1 MTDKKNMNSDL
12 ASNEL
17 TLSRRHFALMSLLGF
32 GAAACTGAG
41 DTSAAAQNG
50 SLENTGS
57 GADDITSKIKAAE
70 DLFGVEF
77 TPSEREQMKASFDAP
92 NAALKALRDFEKPNS
107 LAPAFVFDP
116 RVQGVEYAVQT
127 DSVTTSKGAKK
138 LPSSDVDIAFSSVID
153 QAGWIKSGA
162 LTSERLTQI
171 YLARIEKYNP
181 QLEAWITVTKDIAL
195 SQARRADAEIAA
207 GQYKGRLHGIPYG
220 AKDLLD
226 TAGIKTTYGAEPFKD
241 RVADTDATLITK
253 LREAGAVLLGKTS
266 LGALAYGDIWF
277 GGVTKNPWNIKEG
290 SSGSSAG
297 SCSSVAAG
305 LCSFALGTE
314 TLGSIISPST
324 RCGTSGLRPTFG
336 RVSKA
341 GAMALCWSMDK
352 IGPIIRSAEDAA
364 AVMEVINGYD
374 VQDPSSQRT
383 GFNYNSGKN
392 LSDLTLGYDPAWFE
406 NADAGQK
413 AALEAAKAS
422 GIKTKQISNLL
433 PDLPY
438 GALSNIL
445 FAEAAAAF
453 EMLTLDGRDDNLRWQ
468 EDNAW
473 PNSFRAARFITAID
487 LVQTDRIRR
496 LAMEAMHQA
505 FDDVDILI
513 SPPFAGGLLQ
523 VTNYTGHPAMVLR
536 SGFSKQPARTLFGN
550 EQTDPGAAAAN
561 VPNSVVLWGP
571 LFEDAHLINLGKAIE
586 ARLGE
591 AAKRPDI
598 FNS

>member
-1 MTDKKNMNSDL
+1 
-12 ASNEL
+12 
-17 TLSRRHFALMSLLGF
+17 
-32 GAAACTGAG
+32 
-41 DTSAAAQNG
+41 
-50 SLENTGS
+50 
-57 GADDITSKIKAAE
+57 
-70 DLFGVEF
+70 
-77 TPSEREQMKASFDAP
+77 
-92 NAALKALRDFEKPNS
+92 
-107 LAPAFVFDP
+107 
-116 RVQGVEYAVQT
+116 
-127 DSVTTSKGAKK
+127 
-138 LPSSDVDIAFSSVID
+138 
-153 QAGWIKSGA
+153 
-162 LTSERLTQI
+162 
-171 YLARIEKYNP
+171 
-181 QLEAWITVTKDIAL
+181 
-195 SQARRADAEIAA
+195 
-207 GQYKGRLHGIPYG
+207 
-220 AKDLLD
+220 
-226 TAGIKTTYGAEPFKD
+226 
-241 RVADTDATLITK
+241 
-253 LREAGAVLLGKTS
+253 
-266 LGALAYGDIWF
+266 
-277 GGVTKNPWNIKEG
+277 
-290 SSGSSAG
+290 
-297 SCSSVAAG
+297 VAAG

-324 RCGTSGLRPTFG
+324 RCGTAGLRPTFG

-374 VQDPSSQRT
+374 VQDPSSQKM

-406 NADAGQK
+406 NADEGQK

-422 GIKTKQISNLL
+422 GIKTKQVSNLL

-445 FAEAAAAF
+445 LAEAAAAF

-496 LAMEAMHQA
+496 LAMEAMHKA
-505 FDDVDILI
+505 FEDVDILI

-536 SGFSKQPARTLFGN
+536 SGFSDQPARTLFGN
-550 EQTDPGAAAAN
+550 EQTDPESAAAN

-571 LFEDAHLINLGKAIE
+571 LFEDAYLINLGKAIE

-591 AAKRPDI
+591 AVKRPGG
-598 FNS
+598 FAA

>member
-1 MTDKKNMNSDL
+1 MTDSKP
-12 ASNEL
+12 NEQGAAI
-17 TLSRRHFALMSLLGF
+17 TDAPLSRRHFALMSLLGL
-32 GAAACTGAG
+32 GAAACTGGGAPSEEQASKTG
-41 DTSAAAQNG
+41 NAA
-50 SLENTGS
+50 ENT
-57 GADDITSKIKAAE
+57 DDITSKIKAAE
-70 DLFGVEF
+70 DLFDVTF
-77 TPSEREQMKASFDAP
+77 TPAEREQMKASFEAP

-116 RVQGVEYAVQT
+116 RLPGVDYAPQI
-127 DSVTTSKGAKK
+127 DRVTISKGAKK
-138 LPSSDVDIAFSSVID
+138 LPDADVDIAFSSVID
-153 QAGWIKSGA
+153 LAGWIQSGA

-181 QLEAWITVTKDIAL
+181 QLESFITVTKALAL
-195 SQARRADAEIAA
+195 SEARRADAQIAA
-207 GQYKGRLHGIPYG
+207 GNYKGLLHGIPYG

-241 RVADTDATLITK
+241 RVPDSDASLITK

-277 GGVTKNPWNIKEG
+277 GGVTKNPWNTQEG

-305 LCSFALGTE
+305 LCAFALGTE

-324 RCGTSGLRPTFG
+324 RCGTAGLRPTFG

-352 IGPIIRSAEDAA
+352 IGPIIRHAEDAA
-364 AVMEVINGYD
+364 AVMEVINGFD
-374 VQDPSSQRT
+374 VKDPSSQTT

-406 NADAGQK
+406 SADDGQK

-422 GIKTKQISNLL
+422 GIKIKRLSNIL
-433 PDLPY
+433 PELPY

-445 FAEAAAAF
+445 LAEAAAAF
-453 EMLTLDGRDDNLRWQ
+453 EMLTLDGRDDNMRWQ

-496 LAMEAMHQA
+496 LAMEAMHKV
-505 FDDVDILI
+505 FDDVDMLI

-536 SGFSKQPARTLFGN
+536 AGFSEQPARTLFGN
-550 EQTDPGAAAAN
+550 SQTDPNSAAAN
-561 VPNSVVLWGP
+561 VPNSIVLWGP
-571 LFEDAHLINLGKAIE
+571 LFEDAHLINLGQAIE

-591 AAKRPDI
+591 AGKRPGG
-598 FNS
+598 FAV

>member
-1 MTDKKNMNSDL
+1 MTDKNNTHSDIDG
-12 ASNEL
+12 NEL
-17 TLSRRHFALMSLLGF
+17 TLSRRHFALMSLLGL

-41 DTSAAAQNG
+41 DTPAVAQNG
-50 SLENTGS
+50 SAEPTGGS
-57 GADDITSKIKAAE
+57 DDITSKIKAAE
-70 DLFGVEF
+70 DLFDVEF
-77 TPSEREQMKASFDAP
+77 TAAEREQMKASFEAP

-107 LAPAFVFDP
+107 LAPAMAFDP
-116 RVQGVEYAVQT
+116 RVQGVEYKVQT
-127 DSVTTSKGAKK
+127 DRVTTSKGAKK
-138 LPSSDVDIAFSSVID
+138 LPSSDVDIAYSSVID

-181 QLEAWITVTKDIAL
+181 QLECFITVTKSLAL
-195 SQARRADAEIAA
+195 SEARRADGQIAA
-207 GQYKGRLHGIPYG
+207 GNYKGLLHGIPYG

-241 RVADTDATLITK
+241 RVANSDATLITK
-253 LREAGAVLLGKTS
+253 LRDAGAVLLGKTS

-277 GGVTKNPWNIKEG
+277 GGVTKNPWNTKEG

-324 RCGTSGLRPTFG
+324 RCGTAGLRPTFG

-374 VQDPSSQRT
+374 VQDPSSQKM

-406 NADAGQK
+406 NADEGQK

-422 GIKTKQISNLL
+422 GIKTKQVSNLL

-445 FAEAAAAF
+445 LAEAAAAF

-496 LAMEAMHQA
+496 LAMEAMHKA
-505 FDDVDILI
+505 FEDVDILI

-536 SGFSKQPARTLFGN
+536 SGFSDQPARTLFGN
-550 EQTDPGAAAAN
+550 EQTDPESAAAN

-571 LFEDAHLINLGKAIE
+571 LFEDAHLINLSKAIE

-591 AAKRPDI
+591 AVKRPSG
-598 FNS
+598 FAA

>member
-1 MTDKKNMNSDL
+1 MTDKS
-12 ASNEL
+12 AFGSE
-17 TLSRRHFALMSLLGF
+17 TQLSRRHFALMSLLGLGAGACSNSGSPRNENIAVETD
-32 GAAACTGAG
+32 GAANE
-41 DTSAAAQNG
+41 S
-50 SLENTGS
+50 
-57 GADDITSKIKAAE
+57 DDITAKIKAAE
-70 DLFGVEF
+70 DLFDVEF
-77 TPSEREQMKASFDAP
+77 TPAERAQMKASFETP
-92 NAALKALRDFEKPNS
+92 NTALKALRDFEKPNS
-107 LAPAFVFDP
+107 LAPAMAFDP
-116 RVQGVEYAVQT
+116 RLRRGEYPQHSDQVDIPAIE
-127 DSVTTSKGAKK
+127 KP
-138 LPSSDVDIAFSSVID
+138 LPQRDVDIAFSSVID

-162 LTSERLTQI
+162 LKSERLTQI
-171 YLARIEKYNP
+171 YLARIEKYNSK
-181 QLEAWITVTKDIAL
+181 LDAFITVTKDTAL
-195 SQARRADAEIAA
+195 SQARQADRDIAA
-207 GQYKGRLHGIPYG
+207 GRYKGWLHGIAYG

-226 TAGIKTTYGAEPFKD
+226 TAGIKTTYGAEPFKN
-241 RVADTDATLITK
+241 RVPNADATLITK
-253 LREAGAVLLGKTS
+253 LRDAGAVLLGKTS

-277 GGVTKNPWNIKEG
+277 GGVTKNPWNTQEG

-324 RCGTSGLRPTFG
+324 RCGTAGLRPTFG

-364 AVMEVINGYD
+364 VVMEMINGFD
-374 VQDPSSQRT
+374 PKDPSSLQT
-383 GFNYNSGKN
+383 GFHYNGKKA
-392 LSDLTLGYDPAWFE
+392 LPSLTLGYDPVWFE
-406 NADAGQK
+406 NADAGQN

-422 GIKTKQISNLL
+422 GVKVKQVSNLL

-453 EMLTLDGRDDNLRWQ
+453 ERLTLDGQDDNLRWQ
-468 EDNAW
+468 DDNAW

-496 LAMEAMHQA
+496 LAMEAMHTA
-505 FDDVDILI
+505 FEDVDVLI

-536 SGFSKQPARTLFGN
+536 SGFSSQPARTLFGN
-550 EQTDPGAAAAN
+550 EQTDAGAGAN

-571 LFEDAHLINLGKAIE
+571 LFEDAHLINLGQAIE

-591 AAKRPDI
+591 AVKRPDS
-598 FNS
+598 FAA